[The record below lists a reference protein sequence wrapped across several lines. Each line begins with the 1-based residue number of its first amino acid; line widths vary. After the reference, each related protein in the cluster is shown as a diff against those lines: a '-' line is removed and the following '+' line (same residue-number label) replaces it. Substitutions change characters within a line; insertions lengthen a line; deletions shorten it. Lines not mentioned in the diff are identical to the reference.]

1 MKNGGFRRHF
11 QIVTG
16 VVIGAA
22 LLWWL
27 FRDTHWGEVGRAVS
41 GANWAW
47 LAASVGMVLV
57 SFVVRVARWGFIV
70 RTDPPVPFMR
80 LFNATQIGFL
90 ANFVLPA
97 RMGEVIRALVLSRGT
112 GIPVSRSIAYV
123 AVDRVTDLA
132 GLAAVLLITV
142 VTFHP
147 KGDIRLPEA
156 MRGFYDGPV
165 SDSLIRS
172 ASLGVGAAIVV
183 GMAGLA
189 LLFALRNRIIGGIE
203 RVFGGHFPGLAARLV
218 HLTEQFTAGMSVI
231 GSPWRMTQAL
241 LASLALWVCF
251 ALTNV
256 CAFQALHLDV
266 PWYTT
271 FVTLSLVAV
280 FISLPGP
287 PGFIGPFHAGVAGSL
302 LLANPDLDMD
312 LARAMAI
319 VGHFINLIPVVVV
332 GVWCLSTEKLSLRQ
346 LQEEG
351 DEIAEGGGG
360 PEEG

>member
-1 MKNGGFRRHF
+1 MKKSSFRKRF
-11 QIVTG
+11 QIVAG

-27 FRDTHWGEVGRAVS
+27 FRDTHWGEVGRAVG
-41 GANWAW
+41 GANWFW
-47 LAASVGMVLV
+47 LAGAVFFVLL
-57 SFVVRVARWGFIV
+57 SFFVRIVRWGFIV
-70 RTDPPVPFMR
+70 RTEPPVPFMR
-80 LFNATQIGFL
+80 LFNATQIGYL

-97 RMGEVIRALVLSRGT
+97 RMGEVIRAVVLSRGT

-142 VTFHP
+142 LTFHP
-147 KGDIRLPEA
+147 RGDVRLPEG
-156 MRGFYDGPV
+156 MRGFYDGPI
-165 SDSLIRS
+165 SESLIRS
-172 ASLGVGAAIVV
+172 ASMSVAAAIVV

-189 LLFALRNRIIGGIE
+189 LLFALRNRVINIIG
-203 RVFGGHFPGLAARLV
+203 RLFGGRFPGLAARLA
-218 HLTEQFTAGMSVI
+218 HLAEQFTAGMSVI

-241 LASLALWVCF
+241 LASLAVWACF

-256 CAFQALHLDV
+256 CAFRALGLDV
-266 PWYTT
+266 PWHTT

-287 PGFIGPFHAGVAGSL
+287 PGFIGPYHAGVAGSL
-302 LLANPDLDMD
+302 LLANPALEMD

-319 VGHFINLIPVVVV
+319 VGHLVNLIPVVVV

-360 PEEG
+360 SEEG